1 MTAALALRQQ
11 PFSLSRVKDQMM
23 LFLLVA
29 AFTLNDLRRQVV
41 HWYVDTF
48 FRRKEGQTF
57 FEYIVLVSLAIMVS
71 AAAYALYVTIKER
84 FTAANTRIQS
94 IPLE

>member
-1 MTAALALRQQ
+1 MSFAMTLENRMLYVYLYLAAWL
-11 PFSLSRVKDQMM
+11 K
-23 LFLLVA
+23 A
-29 AFTLNDLRRQVV
+29 ARD
-41 HWYVDTF
+41 WYLETF

-71 AAAYALYVTIKER
+71 AAAYALYVTIKDR

>member
-1 MTAALALRQQ
+1 MGNSLAVVNNRLTFAYLYLGSWARSARAWAA
-11 PFSLSRVKDQMM
+11 
-23 LFLLVA
+23 
-29 AFTLNDLRRQVV
+29 
-41 HWYVDTF
+41 DTF

-71 AAAYALYVTIKER
+71 AAAYMLYQTIRDR
-84 FTAANTRIQS
+84 FQAANARIQS